1 MHVEVQWPQSDE
13 ALVRATYGSNMRS
26 QLRFMRGEPGWAFE
40 RGTIR
45 LGAGDAR
52 LPSIPGL
59 ELRGTVDELDLSD
72 WLALRSGKPG
82 KRPLSD
88 VLRSVDVAA
97 HDLYLFGFR
106 FSDVHTNLL
115 AGERGW
121 SVGVDGAQ
129 ASGTILVPYDLQ
141 GAEPLVIDMARL
153 SLDPQESEGD
163 EGAGR
168 HEPDPTQ
175 WPDVNASIADFVPW
189 GKKLGAL
196 RAELRRSADGLVLQ
210 SFSTQAPSYTLHGS
224 GAWSVTP
231 QGQQSA
237 LKVELAST
245 DLLQTLRDLGYN
257 DTITGKHGTVVAN
270 VTWPGAPD
278 SELLGRLNGAVSIQI
293 DDGQLLSVQ
302 PGAGRIFG
310 LMSVAALPRR
320 LSLDFTDFTD
330 KGLAFDSI
338 RGDFTLK
345 AGDAYTENL
354 LLKGPAAEIGV
365 VGRTG
370 LGQRDYDQTAVVTGS
385 LGQSLPVAGAL
396 AGGPVVG
403 AALLV
408 FSQIFKEP
416 LKGITRGYYRITG
429 SWENPEVQR
438 VGDTD
443 KKKAENA
450 VRTAERKAD
459 SKPP

>member
-1 MHVEVQWPQSDE
+1 
-13 ALVRATYGSNMRS
+13 
-26 QLRFMRGEPGWAFE
+26 
-40 RGTIR
+40 
-45 LGAGDAR
+45 
-52 LPSIPGL
+52 
-59 ELRGTVDELDLSD
+59 
-72 WLALRSGKPG
+72 
-82 KRPLSD
+82 
-88 VLRSVDVAA
+88 
-97 HDLYLFGFR
+97 
-106 FSDVHTNLL
+106 
-115 AGERGW
+115 
-121 SVGVDGAQ
+121 
-129 ASGTILVPYDLQ
+129 
-141 GAEPLVIDMARL
+141 
-153 SLDPQESEGD
+153 
-163 EGAGR
+163 
-168 HEPDPTQ
+168 
-175 WPDVNASIADFVPW
+175 VNASIAEFEGM
-189 GKKLGAL
+189 GKKLGLL

-210 SFSTQAPSYTLHGS
+210 SLNTQAPSFTLHGS
-224 GAWSVTP
+224 GAWSAAP
-231 QGQQSA
+231 QGQQGA
-237 LKVELAST
+237 LKLELAST
-245 DLLQTLRDLGYN
+245 DMLQTLRDLGYG
-257 DTITGKHGTVVAN
+257 DTITGKNGRFVAN

-278 SELLGRLNGAVSIQI
+278 SQLLGRLNGTVSIQI

-345 AGDAYTENL
+345 AGDAYTQNL

-396 AGGPVVG
+396 AAGPVVG

-429 SWENPEVQR
+429 SWENPVVER
-438 VGDTD
+438 VEDSD
-443 KKKAENA
+443 KTKAETA
-450 VRTAERKAD
+450 VRTAERKAN
-459 SKPP
+459 SKP